1 MKRSKYFEVNQI
13 MGESSLYNDKI
24 STGRS
29 LKWYT
34 GIYTELIFKSAGPRL
49 LEIPYVKNIKQGRG
63 WVRVYV

>member
-13 MGESSLYNDKI
+13 MGESALFNDKI

-29 LKWYT
+29 LKWFT
-34 GIYTELIFKSAGPRL
+34 GNVTELVFKIRGPRL
-49 LEIPYVKNIKQGRG
+49 LQIPYVKNIKQGRG